1 MGKSNRRARTQA
13 PDFVADNGLI
23 NRRALLE
30 QSIALAGVGAG
41 FGSQGGNG
49 NHPIVFMTGLDP
61 VAMSFVPRDNRP
73 GGNLTGASFLSRVL
87 W

>member
-30 QSIALAGVGAG
+30 QSIALAGVGVAG
-41 FGSQGGNG
+41 TITAAAAEPLKDAIA
-49 NHPIVFMTGLDP
+49 HDPI
-61 VAMSFVPRDNRP
+61 S
-73 GGNLTGASFLSRVL
+73 LSCSV
-87 W
+87 